1 MKHTK
6 LLFMAIAALFASSA
20 MAETETSATG
30 SMPDKSISGIS
41 YSMTIK
47 GKGNKCGT
55 MTTEGVKVSNSGSKD
70 GIIPINVNEGYV
82 ITQIDFNGASNDD
95 EKSIIYTAVKVDG
108 DTLKG
113 WTSVTL
119 PGRGKKKE
127 NSATFSI
134 KGINANKSIEIITNK
149 YLPNDKGQMK
159 ENGDAASES
168 VFEFTVTYGYAADNA
183 TLKSITINGEA
194 LNDFS
199 SAKEAYDVEL
209 PFGTT
214 DYPKIEA
221 EANSDKATVKVGDFT
236 PSNEGA
242 TFPAKVVIIVTAED
256 GKTTK
261 TYTINFTVPSA
272 LSTDATL
279 KTLTVDG
286 KKITLA
292 ESTVVYT
299 YEMPFLGKGLV
310 AAVANDENA
319 TIAIT
324 QATEIPGDATVLVT
338 AEDGTTTLAYTLSL
352 TRKAGFEQVAVAK
365 DTKWDW
371 SKAGVSAI
379 QYTATST
386 VTKSDTIVLANAM
399 DSTWTKQIANSDDFN
414 SQALRVVGEF
424 MVRDG
429 KYFQGPYIS
438 FDVEKAGTIK
448 VVFSNTGNRE
458 SDALSRYLYVNGEK
472 TKWGS
477 WKSSENTTTDTIE
490 VPAGKVELT
499 FMLPDEAEGYQY
511 ARIYSIEY
519 AVSAATAI
527 DNTSSEVKAV
537 KVLRNGQLLIQ
548 KGDKLYT
555 AQGTVVE

>member
-6 LLFMAIAALFASSA
+6 LLFMAVAALFAISA
-20 MAETETSATG
+20 MAETETSAMG
-30 SMPDKSISGIS
+30 SMSSTSISGIS

-47 GKGNKCGT
+47 SKGNKCGT
-55 MTTEGVKVSNSGSKD
+55 MTTEGVKVSNKGGENDNS
-70 GIIPINVNEGYV
+70 IPIDVNEGYV
-82 ITQIDFNGASNDD
+82 ITQIDFNGAANKDGDSV
-95 EKSIIYTAVKVDG
+95 KYTAVNVDG
-108 DTLKG
+108 EALSN

-119 PGRGKKKE
+119 PARGKNKE
-127 NSATFSI
+127 YSATFSI
-134 KGINANKSIEIITNK
+134 KGITAKKSIEIVT
-149 YLPNDKGQMK
+149 DKGT
-159 ENGDAASES
+159 AES

-194 LNDFS
+194 LEDFS

-214 DYPKIEA
+214 DYPKVEA

-242 TFPAKVVIIVTAED
+242 TFPAKVDIIVTAED

-286 KKITLA
+286 KAITLA
-292 ESTVVYT
+292 ESTIEYN

-338 AEDGTTTLAYTLSL
+338 AEDGTTTLTYTLSL

-371 SKAGVSAI
+371 SKAGVEAI

-399 DSTWTKQIANSDDFN
+399 DSTWTSQIANSDDFN

-424 MVRDG
+424 MVRNS
-429 KYFQGPYIS
+429 KYFQGPYVS
-438 FDVEKAGTIK
+438 FDIEKAGTIK
-448 VVFSNTGNRE
+448 VVFSNTGNRDSE
-458 SDALSRYLYVNGEK
+458 DLSRYLYVNGEK

-499 FMLPDEAEGYQY
+499 FMLPDETQGCQY

>member
-1 MKHTK
+1 
-6 LLFMAIAALFASSA
+6 MAAAALFASSA
-20 MAETETSATG
+20 MAETETNPTG
-30 SMPDKSISGIS
+30 LNKETSITGIS
-41 YSMTIK
+41 YNMTIR

-55 MTTEGVKVSNSGSKD
+55 MTTEGVKVSNKGADSKSKT
-70 GIIPINVNEGYV
+70 IPINVNDGYV
-82 ITQIDFNGASNDD
+82 INQIDFTGASNDD
-95 EKSIIYTAVKVDG
+95 NKTVTYSVVKVDG

-113 WTSVTL
+113 WDPVVL

-134 KGINANKSIEIITNK
+134 KGINAQKIIEIVTNA
-149 YLPNDKGQMK
+149 NS
-159 ENGDAASES
+159 SES

-183 TLKSITINGEA
+183 TLKSITINNEA
-194 LNDFS
+194 LEDFS

-214 DYPKIEA
+214 DYPKIAA

-242 TFPAKVVIIVTAED
+242 TFPAKVDITVTAED

-286 KKITLA
+286 KIITLV
-292 ESTVVYT
+292 ESTVLYT

-338 AEDGTTTLAYTLSL
+338 AEDGTTTLTYTLSL

-399 DSTWTKQIANSDDFN
+399 DSTWTSQIANSDDFN

-424 MVRDG
+424 MVRGG

-458 SDALSRYLYVNGEK
+458 SDTLSRYLYVNGEK

-477 WKSSENTTTDTIE
+477 YLSSENTTTDTIE

-499 FMLPDEAEGYQY
+499 FMLPDEIQGYQY

-519 AVSAATAI
+519 AVSATTAI